1 MTATAG
7 RQSSHPYIN
16 SRLKLRLKLIATT
29 GYRFDN
35 TIISKSF
42 TNLNLPAGNIT
53 NKDIIRYILFVHGY
67 RHPVAFLKTVY
78 KPYLLKLIL
87 I

>member
-35 TIISKSF
+35 TIISRSF

-53 NKDIIRYILFVHGY
+53 NKDINQ
-67 RHPVAFLKTVY
+67 VY
-78 KPYLLKLIL
+78 SICSRLSASCSIP
-87 I
+87 